1 MAVVDGWGR
10 GVGPTGGDAGLWA
23 AGRGSGGEGG
33 GAHTAKRQETSSER
47 ISRDWLKGLPLPR
60 GHILC

>member
-33 GAHTAKRQETSSER
+33 GGGGTYSQKARN
-47 ISRDWLKGLPLPR
+47 LK
-60 GHILC
+60 